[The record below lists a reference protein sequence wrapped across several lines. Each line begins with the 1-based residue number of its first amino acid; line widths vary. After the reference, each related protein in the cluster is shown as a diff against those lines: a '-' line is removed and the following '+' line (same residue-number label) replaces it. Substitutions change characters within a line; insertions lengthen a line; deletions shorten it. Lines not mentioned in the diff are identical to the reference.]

1 MRGERTNPKPLASV
15 LESISFLPDIFMLF
29 HFPLFSVLLPGY
41 RSPKLSVGGWLQCFA
56 RRSLCLCQPT
66 ITFPAEMTK
75 SFFFFLSV
83 LFRYLFLPCIPL
95 LKMYTAGC
103 QANIMNSYR
112 CTVLPK
118 SCDNTIFPS
127 YFFSLESFL
136 LLMLVQFVNPHPC

>member
-15 LESISFLPDIFMLF
+15 LESISFIPDIFMLF

-75 SFFFFLSV
+75 SFFFFSLCYSDIYFSPAF
-83 LFRYLFLPCIPL
+83 LF
-95 LKMYTAGC
+95 
-103 QANIMNSYR
+103 
-112 CTVLPK
+112 
-118 SCDNTIFPS
+118 
-127 YFFSLESFL
+127 
-136 LLMLVQFVNPHPC
+136 